1 MTDGARFVIRVSGN
15 GFLYNM
21 VRIIA
26 GTLVEAGKGRFDHH
40 QVARALETG
49 ERTLA
54 GQTLP
59 PHGLCLQ
66 WMRYP
71 GDEPAL

>member
-1 MTDGARFVIRVSGN
+1 MEIVGN

-26 GTLVEAGKGRFDHH
+26 GTLLEVGRGRTNPDRIDEIL
-40 QVARALETG
+40 ATG
-49 ERTLA
+49 ERRLA

-59 PHGLCLQ
+59 PHGLSLR
-66 WMRYP
+66 WIHHGP
-71 GDEPAL
+71 DDLPESPPEDPA